1 MTFINRNNMYK
12 QRSFTAGV
20 IGNIEAE
27 IDRYRSILSNPASIS
42 TLEDYKYHV
51 GVIAGLDIALE
62 LFNRHI
68 IEVNNND

>member
-12 QRSFTAGV
+12 QRSFTTGV

>member
-12 QRSFTAGV
+12 QRSFTTGV

-51 GVIAGLDIALE
+51 CVIAGLDIALE

-68 IEVNNND
+68 IEVNNNE

>member
-68 IEVNNND
+68 IEVNNNE

>member
-1 MTFINRNNMYK
+1 MIGMNRNNMYK
-12 QRSFTAGV
+12 QRSFTSGV

-27 IDRYRSILSNPASIS
+27 IDRYRSILSDPASVS

-68 IEVNNND
+68 IEVNDND

>member
-1 MTFINRNNMYK
+1 MITMNRNNMYK
-12 QRSFTAGV
+12 QRSFTSGV

>member
-1 MTFINRNNMYK
+1 MNRNNIYN
-12 QRSFTAGV
+12 RGSFTSGV

-27 IDRYRSILSNPASIS
+27 IDRYKNILSNQASIS

-51 GVIAGLDIALE
+51 GVITGLDIALE
-62 LFNRHI
+62 LFNRQV

>member
-12 QRSFTAGV
+12 QRSFTTSV

-62 LFNRHI
+62 LFNRYI
-68 IEVNNND
+68 IEVNNNE

>member
-1 MTFINRNNMYK
+1 MITMNRNNMYK
-12 QRSFTAGV
+12 QRSFTSGV

-68 IEVNNND
+68 IEVNNNE

>member
-1 MTFINRNNMYK
+1 MNRNNMYK
-12 QRSFTAGV
+12 QRSFTSDV

-68 IEVNNND
+68 IEVNNNE

>member
-1 MTFINRNNMYK
+1 MIGMNRNNMYK

-27 IDRYRSILSNPASIS
+27 IDRYKNILSDPASIS

-51 GVIAGLDIALE
+51 GVIAGLDIAIE
-62 LFNRHI
+62 LFNRDI
-68 IEVNNND
+68 IEVNNNE

>member
-12 QRSFTAGV
+12 QRSFTSGV

-68 IEVNNND
+68 IEVNNNE

>member
-12 QRSFTAGV
+12 QRSFTTGV
-20 IGNIEAE
+20 VGNIEAE
-27 IDRYRSILSNPASIS
+27 VDRYRSILSNPASIS

-68 IEVNNND
+68 IEVNNNE

>member
-12 QRSFTAGV
+12 QRSFTTGV

-62 LFNRHI
+62 LFNRYI
-68 IEVNNND
+68 IEVNNNE

>member
-1 MTFINRNNMYK
+1 MIGMNRNNMYK
-12 QRSFTAGV
+12 QRSFTTGV

-68 IEVNNND
+68 IEVNNNE

>member
-1 MTFINRNNMYK
+1 MIGMNRNNMYK

-68 IEVNNND
+68 IEVNNNE

>member
-12 QRSFTAGV
+12 QRSFTTKV

-27 IDRYRSILSNPASIS
+27 IDKYKNILSNPASIS

-68 IEVNNND
+68 IEVNNNE

>member
-1 MTFINRNNMYK
+1 MIGMNRNNMYK

>member
-1 MTFINRNNMYK
+1 MIGMNRNNMYK
-12 QRSFTAGV
+12 QRSFTSGV

-27 IDRYRSILSNPASIS
+27 VDRYKNILSDPASIS

-51 GVIAGLDIALE
+51 GVIAGLDIAIE

>member
-1 MTFINRNNMYK
+1 MIGMNRNNMYK

-51 GVIAGLDIALE
+51 GVIAGLDMALE
-62 LFNRHI
+62 LFNRYI

>member
-1 MTFINRNNMYK
+1 MIGMNRNNMYK

-20 IGNIEAE
+20 IGNMEAE
-27 IDRYRSILSNPASIS
+27 IDRYRSILSNPARIS

-68 IEVNNND
+68 IEVNNNE

>member
-42 TLEDYKYHV
+42 TLEDNKYHV

>member
-1 MTFINRNNMYK
+1 MITMNRNNMYK
-12 QRSFTAGV
+12 QRSFTSGV

-27 IDRYRSILSNPASIS
+27 IDRYRSILSDPASIS
-42 TLEDYKYHV
+42 TLEGYKYHV
-51 GVIAGLDIALE
+51 GVIAGLDMALE

>member
-1 MTFINRNNMYK
+1 MIGMNRTNIYN
-12 QRSFTAGV
+12 RGSFTAGV

-27 IDRYRSILSNPASIS
+27 IDRYKNILSDPASIS
-42 TLEDYKYHV
+42 TLEGYKYHV

>member
-1 MTFINRNNMYK
+1 MNRNNMYK
-12 QRSFTAGV
+12 QRSFTVGV

>member
-1 MTFINRNNMYK
+1 MITMNRNNMYK
-12 QRSFTAGV
+12 QRSFTTGV

-68 IEVNNND
+68 IEVNNNE

>member
-12 QRSFTAGV
+12 QRSFTTKV

-68 IEVNNND
+68 IEVNNNE

>member
-1 MTFINRNNMYK
+1 MTFINCNNMYK

>member
-1 MTFINRNNMYK
+1 MIGMNRNNIYS
-12 QRSFTAGV
+12 RSSFTAKV

-27 IDRYRSILSNPASIS
+27 IDRYKNILSNPASIS

-68 IEVNNND
+68 IEVNNNE

>member
-12 QRSFTAGV
+12 QRSFTSGV

-27 IDRYRSILSNPASIS
+27 IDRYRSILSNPAAIS

>member
-1 MTFINRNNMYK
+1 MNRNNIYK
-12 QRSFTAGV
+12 QRSFTSGV

-27 IDRYRSILSNPASIS
+27 IDRYRSILSNPAGIS

-68 IEVNNND
+68 IEANNND

>member
-1 MTFINRNNMYK
+1 MIGINRNNIYS
-12 QRSFTAGV
+12 RGSFMSGV
-20 IGNIEAE
+20 IGNISTE
-27 IDRYRSILSNPASIS
+27 IDRYKNILSNPASIS

>member
-1 MTFINRNNMYK
+1 MITMNRNNIYS
-12 QRSFTAGV
+12 RDSFNSGV

-27 IDRYRSILSNPASIS
+27 IDRYRNILSNPASIS

>member
-12 QRSFTAGV
+12 QRSFTTGV
-20 IGNIEAE
+20 VGNIEAE

-68 IEVNNND
+68 IEVNNNE

>member
-1 MTFINRNNMYK
+1 MIGMNRNNMYK

-27 IDRYRSILSNPASIS
+27 IDRYRSILSNPAGIS

-68 IEVNNND
+68 IEVNNNE

>member
-12 QRSFTAGV
+12 QRSFTTGV

-68 IEVNNND
+68 IEVNNNE